1 MKILVIGK
9 SGQLAWELNQ
19 LSSTDHEVVCL
30 GRNDVDIASSS
41 SLTAI
46 LITYKAEA
54 VINASAY
61 TAVDQAESDIENA
74 YALNALSVGN
84 IAQACKSLS
93 IPLIHISTDFVF
105 HGDKG
110 SPYLSSDD
118 TNPLGVYGASKAEG
132 EKLITEIYPENS
144 AIIRTSWVYSTHG
157 NNFVKTMLKL
167 MSSKPELGVI
177 SDQIGS
183 PTYAKGL
190 AEACIL
196 SLTNTVN
203 KLKGIHHYT
212 DTGVASWFDFAV
224 AIQNIGLEFG
234 LLDKKIPIKPIT
246 SAQYP
251 TPAQRPHYSVL
262 SKTSLV
268 GELPE
273 VTLLHWQE
281 QLRNMMAELLKN

>member
-9 SGQLAWELNQ
+9 SGQLAWELSQ
-19 LSSTDHEVVCL
+19 LSSTDHEIVCL

-41 SLTAI
+41 SLIDTLTA
-46 LITYKAEA
+46 YQAEA

-61 TAVDQAESDIENA
+61 TAVDQAESDTENA

-110 SPYLSSDD
+110 APYLPNDD
-118 TNPLGVYGASKAEG
+118 INPLGVYGASKAEG
-132 EKLITEIYPENS
+132 EKLITQIYPENS

-167 MSSKPELGVI
+167 MSCKPELGII

-196 SLTNTVN
+196 SLTNTV
-203 KLKGIHHYT
+203 KLNGIHHYT

-224 AIQNIGLEFG
+224 AIQNMGLEFG

-246 SAQYP
+246 TAQYP
-251 TPAQRPHYSVL
+251 TPAHRPHYSVL

-268 GELPE
+268 EALPE
-273 VTLLHWQE
+273 VTLLYWQE